1 MEPSWW
7 RVEESRAETQDFSS
21 ALKYLLLNFMT
32 LLLFFFLDFL
42 VLVSPCLT
50 TLAASSCHLRA
61 IYVLSPI
68 VNLCHFVKTAQLYA
82 LGKNFILIQDY
93 FKCLPVCVPVLVHT
107 SKPHQTASLAS
118 LRASAS
124 SAHCHPQQLHATQA
138 MSPLQTPKLCPNYY
152 FFLFSTRGIFFFMKK
167 MADFFYRKKKI
178 K

>member
-7 RVEESRAETQDFSS
+7 RVEESRAETQDFYS

-68 VNLCHFVKTAQLYA
+68 VNLCHFLKTAQSYA
-82 LGKNFILIQDY
+82 LGKHFILIQDY
-93 FKCLPVCVPVLVHT
+93 FKCLPVCVPVLMHT
-107 SKPHQTASLAS
+107 FEPHQTAALAS
-118 LRASAS
+118 CKSLCLICSLSPTAASRHTSHEPLANS
-124 SAHCHPQQLHATQA
+124 QA
-138 MSPLQTPKLCPNYY
+138 MPKLL
-152 FFLFSTRGIFFFMKK
+152 FFSFFHAWHFFFHEKNG
-167 MADFFYRKKKI
+167 
-178 K
+178 